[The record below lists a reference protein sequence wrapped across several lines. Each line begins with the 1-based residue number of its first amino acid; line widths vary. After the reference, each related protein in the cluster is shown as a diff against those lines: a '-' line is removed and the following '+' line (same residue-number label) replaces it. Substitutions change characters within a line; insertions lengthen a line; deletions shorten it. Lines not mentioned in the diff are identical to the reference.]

1 MVFGGDCRQVLP
13 VVRRGT
19 RTQITDATLQ
29 RSHLWEGIRKIR
41 LNRNMRAQSNP
52 WFSNF
57 LLRVGNGMEKTIGN
71 DYIRLPNDI
80 VIPFTDKETIGN
92 GLPPHILKLK
102 VNCPVI
108 LLRNLDPHNGLCN
121 GTRLIVRAFQNDA
134 INAEIVSG

>member
-1 MVFGGDCRQVLP
+1 MVFGGDFRQVLP

-52 WFSNF
+52 RFSNF

-71 DYIRLPNDI
+71 DYIRLPDDI